1 LVDDAG
7 KADPARSQGGQ
18 DSGGEYDGS
27 AKVHGVA
34 LSASEFRLA

>member
-7 KADPARSQGGQ
+7 EAGPARCQRGQ

-27 AKVHGVA
+27 AKFHGVA
-34 LSASEFRLA
+34 LSASEVRLA